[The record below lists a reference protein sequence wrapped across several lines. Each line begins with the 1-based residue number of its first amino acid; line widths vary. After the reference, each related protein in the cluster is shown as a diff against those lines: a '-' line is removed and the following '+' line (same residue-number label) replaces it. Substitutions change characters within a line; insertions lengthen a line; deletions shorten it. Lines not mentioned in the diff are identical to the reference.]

1 MDDFMVNWFGLDRV
15 DGMYGNPHDEGANA
29 DDPRPQ
35 HIAQGQQQWQESKAH
50 DALLSPLL
58 DPLEGLS
65 MLNCGKL
72 GLEGRSQLLAQKG
85 GRGAC

>member
-1 MDDFMVNWFGLDRV
+1 MFFT
-15 DGMYGNPHDEGANA
+15 Y
-29 DDPRPQ
+29 
-35 HIAQGQQQWQESKAH
+35 IFQGIELVGDNECETTTCSHTQTQTTYSCF

-65 MLNCGKL
+65 MLNCEKL
-72 GLEGRSQLLAQKG
+72 GLEGRSQLPALKE

>member
-1 MDDFMVNWFGLDRV
+1 LTMTQNKWPISPRGGHDDAKYEHTFVGIVSCDDFRFNDTLTR
-15 DGMYGNPHDEGANA
+15 
-29 DDPRPQ
+29 
-35 HIAQGQQQWQESKAH
+35 S

-72 GLEGRSQLLAQKG
+72 GLEGRSRLSALEG
-85 GRGAC
+85 GRRAC